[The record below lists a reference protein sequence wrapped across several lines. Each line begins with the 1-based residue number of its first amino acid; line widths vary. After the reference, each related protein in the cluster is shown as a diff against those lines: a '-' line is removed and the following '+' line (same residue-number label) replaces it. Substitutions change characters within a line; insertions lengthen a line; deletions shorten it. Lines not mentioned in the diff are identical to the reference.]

1 MPPRRGRDTK
11 PRLETRIAR
20 DGPLVRQAQELRY
33 RVFAEEMGA
42 RLGSGEARLDTDEFD
57 AHCEHLVV
65 RDVERR
71 VVVGTYRILAPHAAR
86 KAGGYYAEVLFDMT
100 QLDVL
105 RERMVEV
112 GRACV
117 HPEYRSGTVMLHLWS
132 RLARYLV
139 DNGHDYVMGSASIP
153 LADGGHTAASI
164 YRSASA
170 RQMSP
175 VDLRVVPRYRLA
187 LESLHDALTPP
198 PPALLKG
205 YLNLGAW
212 ICGEPAI
219 DAHFGCADLPVL
231 LPLARMRDRY
241 ARHFLARVEMG
252 SG

>member
-1 MPPRRGRDTK
+1 MPPRRERDAT

-33 RVFAEEMGA
+33 RVFSEEMGA
-42 RLGSGEARLDTDEFD
+42 RLGADEARLDTDEYD
-57 AHCEHLVV
+57 VYCEHLVV
-65 RDVERR
+65 RDVDRR
-71 VVVGTYRILAPHAAR
+71 VVVGTYRILPPDAAR
-86 KAGGYYAEVLFDMT
+86 KVGGYYAEVLFDMT

-117 HPEYRSGTVMLHLWS
+117 HPEYRSGIVMLHLWS

-164 YRSASA
+164 YRSASS

-175 VDLRVVPRYRLA
+175 VDLRVVPRHRLA
-187 LESLHDALTPP
+187 LESLHDALTPT

-219 DAHFGCADLPVL
+219 DAHYGCADLPVL

-241 ARHFLARVEMG
+241 ARHFLARAA
-252 SG
+252 